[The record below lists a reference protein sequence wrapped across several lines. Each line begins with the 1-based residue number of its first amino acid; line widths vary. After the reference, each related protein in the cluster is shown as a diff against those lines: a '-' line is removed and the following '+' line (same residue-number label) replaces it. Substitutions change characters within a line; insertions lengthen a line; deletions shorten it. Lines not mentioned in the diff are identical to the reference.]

1 MNDSVSYKG
10 HNLVFIGGCPRSGTT
25 WLQRLLAGHPRVRT
39 GQESFLFGRYVA
51 PQLRGWRWE
60 LAREGSP
67 TTATGRGG
75 VGLSCYFQEHEF
87 LAILKNYM
95 CQLLRP
101 MTGSLEP
108 GELFV
113 DKNPMNTLYLPEIS
127 ELLPESRF
135 IHLVR
140 DPRDVVASL
149 LAASHTWGSGWAP
162 RKSRTAISSWVK
174 HIRAANEGAKNIPP
188 RLFLEVRYEK
198 LLASPENTLHDVG
211 EFLGLEWDREAIK
224 QTVENNK
231 AETIKAGGGT
241 PIPLYGEVAKR
252 VGGVVRDPTAF
263 IQNAKEG
270 AWRTNLGLWD
280 KLVVWYVARKPMR
293 QMGYFWSWRDWI
305 GNST

>member
-1 MNDSVSYKG
+1 
-10 HNLVFIGGCPRSGTT
+10 
-25 WLQRLLAGHPRVRT
+25 
-39 GQESFLFGRYVA
+39 
-51 PQLRGWRWE
+51 
-60 LAREGSP
+60 
-67 TTATGRGG
+67 
-75 VGLSCYFQEHEF
+75 
-87 LAILKNYM
+87 
-95 CQLLRP
+95 